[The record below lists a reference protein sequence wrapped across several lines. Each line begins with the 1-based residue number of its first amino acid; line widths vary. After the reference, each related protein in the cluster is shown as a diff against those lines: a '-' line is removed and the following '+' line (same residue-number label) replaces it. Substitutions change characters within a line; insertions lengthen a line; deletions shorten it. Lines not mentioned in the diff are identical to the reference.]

1 MFTLTLDL
9 AGPVKPG
16 LDVSSKGTMGRGLR
30 YLLVAKYVFP
40 KEFAK
45 AYSGREPPRDD
56 GLEMPVEVGHEEGDQ
71 GSADGKELVRPSLLP
86 PHGEGDPVE
95 GGIGEVVFSADG
107 EELARPSLLPPHG
120 ELDSCVEGGIGEVVF
135 SADGEELARP

>member
-56 GLEMPVEVGHEEGDQ
+56 GMEVPVGREDVEEVV
-71 GSADGKELVRPSLLP
+71 GSADGKELARPSLLP

-95 GGIGEVVFSADG
+95 GGIEGVVGSADD

-120 ELDSCVEGGIGEVVF
+120 EGDPFSFDEDEPGEQSRLQYV
-135 SADGEELARP
+135 